1 MYPDVS
7 ELRNFYASQLG
18 LMARRIV
25 GHRIRAR
32 WRDTRG
38 LTVAG
43 IGYATPFLRQFMPEA
58 GRVLA
63 LMPQAQ
69 GAVAWPGEGPYTC
82 ALVDEMH
89 LPLPDVSIDRLLLV
103 HCLEHTEASDA
114 LLREVWRVLAPE
126 GHLMVIVPNRRGLWA
141 SSDATPF
148 GAGRPFS
155 QGQIETRLSSAL
167 FNPVNVSPALFL
179 PPVNWRPL
187 IHTAVAWERAGS
199 HVCPFFGGIIIA
211 EAVKRVYAGLREPRL
226 TLAHARRAFASKTAS
241 KPANR
246 IRPVPEHKVRAAR

>member
-7 ELRNFYASQLG
+7 ELRKFYESPLG
-18 LMARRIV
+18 LMARRIIS
-25 GHRIRAR
+25 HRIRAR
-32 WRDTRG
+32 WRETRG
-38 LTVAG
+38 MAIAG
-43 IGYATPFLRQFMPEA
+43 IGYAAPFLRQFVPEA
-58 GRVLA
+58 ERVLA

-69 GAVAWPGEGPYTC
+69 GAVAWPREGPFAC

-141 SSDATPF
+141 GSDATPF

-155 QGQIETRLSSAL
+155 KGQIETRLASAL
-167 FNPVNVSPALFL
+167 FNPVNVCPALFV
-179 PPVNWRPL
+179 PPLNWRPL
-187 IHTAVAWERAGS
+187 IHTAIAWERAGS
-199 HVCPFFGGIIIA
+199 YVCPFFGGIIIA
-211 EAVKRVYAGLREPRL
+211 DAVKQVYAGLREPQL
-226 TLAHARRAFASKTAS
+226 TLAHARRAFAAKTVS
-241 KPANR
+241 KPADR
-246 IRPVPEHKVRAAR
+246 SQPVRQRKIHAAC